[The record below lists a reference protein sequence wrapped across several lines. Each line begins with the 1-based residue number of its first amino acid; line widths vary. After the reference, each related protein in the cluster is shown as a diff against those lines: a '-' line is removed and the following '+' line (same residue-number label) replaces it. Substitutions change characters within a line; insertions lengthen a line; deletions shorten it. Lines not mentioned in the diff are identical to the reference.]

1 MSLPPLQT
9 LELRDLVFQSGHEAG
24 LQLGFIFIDHLE
36 KKTKK
41 KQTNAAAKTSTPHC
55 HDDFF
60 FLPFSLSDFVSVTG

>member
-41 KQTNAAAKTSTPHC
+41 TKQMQQQKPRLLTVMMT
-55 HDDFF
+55 
-60 FLPFSLSDFVSVTG
+60 FSSFRSVSLTLSV